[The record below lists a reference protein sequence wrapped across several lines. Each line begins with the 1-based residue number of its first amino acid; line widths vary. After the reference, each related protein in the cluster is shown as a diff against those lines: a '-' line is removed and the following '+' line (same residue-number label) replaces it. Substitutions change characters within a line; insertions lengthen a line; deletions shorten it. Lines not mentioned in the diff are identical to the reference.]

1 MSTEIQ
7 SLENIDYKF
16 KLKKYIVLA
25 ALPVIFIF
33 TFLSYFPVS
42 GKINNLIQSN
52 LKATGCPATFT
63 DFKLEFFLPKIVIS
77 DLSLPRTCTGGN
89 EDLFFKKVTLNYHL
103 ISFSPFGLPFRI
115 DTRLYDQDISFHY
128 VLGIGRQAVR
138 LKDQRLDL
146 AKLSPVLPQVKL
158 KGLVTVDLKTILK
171 NNTINE
177 LTLKASSSN
186 FEIPGQNIQGFA
198 LPNLPIKDL
207 FLETETEEGNKLK
220 VNKFILGGPNQNSP
234 IRANIIGHINLSPNN
249 TMNSSLNLSSEVN
262 LSDDLK
268 QHIPLLEMMLENYE
282 IKDGF
287 YQIKIGGTLG
297 APSFK

>member
-7 SLENIDYKF
+7 SLESIDYKF

-25 ALPVIFIF
+25 TLPVIFIL
-33 TFLSYFPVS
+33 TFLSNYPVS

-63 DFKLEFFLPKIVIS
+63 DFKLEFLLPKIIIS
-77 DLSLPRTCTGGN
+77 DLSLPRSCTGGS
-89 EDLFFKKVTLNYHL
+89 EDLFFKTVTLNYHL

-115 DTRLYDQDISFHY
+115 DTRLYDQDIALHY
-128 VLGIGRQAVR
+128 VLGFGAQAVR

-146 AKLSPVLPQVKL
+146 AKLSPVLPQLKL
-158 KGLVTVDLKTILK
+158 KGLVTVDLKAILK

-186 FEIPGQNIQGFA
+186 IEITGQNIQGFA
-198 LPNLPIKDL
+198 LPKLPIKDL
-207 FLETETEEGNKLK
+207 FLETETESGNKLK

-234 IRANIIGHINLSPNN
+234 IRANVIGHINLSHNY
-249 TMNSSLNLSSEVN
+249 TMSSTLNLSSEVSI
-262 LSDDLK
+262 SD
-268 QHIPLLEMMLENYE
+268 
-282 IKDGF
+282 
-287 YQIKIGGTLG
+287 
-297 APSFK
+297 